1 MKKKLGIFLFLTFI
15 SGAVFSQFDARFSQY
30 MFNNTAHNPAAVGE
44 SGMIDLALQ
53 HRLNWVGIPNA
64 GNTTALSLNSP
75 LKMENSLHGLGLSVT
90 MDEFG
95 FFITQSFHIQYAYKK
110 RLGEGVLSLGLQAG
124 FVSVTFTGDS
134 VANHPITI
142 GESHNISSD
151 PEIPSTSVV
160 GNNFDAG
167 VGVWYAAKNWYSGL
181 SYLHLNQPTID
192 WGTNSQVD
200 LFGMINFTAGFQH
213 KLLNPKYELKPSLFL
228 RSDFRSFQIEMGS
241 RLEYDNKFWGG
252 MAYRLQDAV
261 VVMAGMNIAG
271 GLSLGYAFDIPANRL
286 ITSSW
291 GSHELVLSYS
301 FEYVF
306 TKSKTKYKSIRIL

>member
-110 RLGEGVLSLGLQAG
+110 RLGEGVLSLGAQAG
-124 FVSVTFTGDS
+124 FVSLTFAGDS

-142 GESHNISSD
+142 GEFHNISSD
-151 PEIPSTSVV
+151 PEIPTTSVV
-160 GNNFDAG
+160 GNEFDAG
-167 VGVWYAAKNWYSGL
+167 VGVWYATKNWYSGL

-200 LFGMINFTAGFQH
+200 LFGMINFTAGYQQ

>member
-110 RLGEGVLSLGLQAG
+110 RLGEGVLSLGAQAG
-124 FVSVTFTGDS
+124 FVSLTFAGDS
-134 VANHPITI
+134 VAKHPITI
-142 GESHNISSD
+142 GEFHNISSD
-151 PEIPSTSVV
+151 PEVPTTSVV
-160 GNNFDAG
+160 GNEFDAG
-167 VGVWYAAKNWYSGL
+167 VGVWYATKNWYSGL

-192 WGTNSQVD
+192 WGTNSQLD
-200 LFGMINFTAGFQH
+200 MFGMVNLTAGFRH
-213 KLLNPKYELKPSLFL
+213 KLLNPKYELKPSMFF

>member
-95 FFITQSFHIQYAYKK
+95 FLINQSFHVQYAYKK

-142 GESHNISSD
+142 GEFHNISSD
-151 PEIPSTSVV
+151 PEIPTTSVV
-160 GNNFDAG
+160 GNEFDAG
-167 VGVWYAAKNWYSGL
+167 VGVWYATKNWYSGL

-200 LFGMINFTAGFQH
+200 LFGMINFTAGYQQ

>member
-30 MFNNTAHNPAAVGE
+30 MFNNTAYNPAAVGE

-95 FFITQSFHIQYAYKK
+95 FLINQSFHVQYAYKK

-142 GESHNISSD
+142 GESQ
-151 PEIPSTSVV
+151 
-160 GNNFDAG
+160 F
-167 VGVWYAAKNWYSGL
+167 
-181 SYLHLNQPTID
+181 
-192 WGTNSQVD
+192 
-200 LFGMINFTAGFQH
+200 
-213 KLLNPKYELKPSLFL
+213 
-228 RSDFRSFQIEMGS
+228 
-241 RLEYDNKFWGG
+241 
-252 MAYRLQDAV
+252 
-261 VVMAGMNIAG
+261 
-271 GLSLGYAFDIPANRL
+271 
-286 ITSSW
+286 
-291 GSHELVLSYS
+291 
-301 FEYVF
+301 
-306 TKSKTKYKSIRIL
+306 